1 MQIII
6 RVTELINTL
15 ELCTTAIC
23 VQITNDMKCTIFS
36 VLLLMGVFNVGW
48 IEGFKYNANIYN
60 LKKTTSPKNAQ
71 TTGKTVQ
78 NWELPVMHILYIN
91 LWTLL
96 TSVAFL
102 WIFLMFSWI
111 CLKLSFQRGGHTTIF
126 EKIDY
131 MPISLAGPWGPSGPW
146 QIKKLCHKK
155 KFCVEVFFIHNG
167 HFWKMHKES
176 EAFL

>member
-15 ELCTTAIC
+15 ELCTTVIC

-111 CLKLSFQRGGHTTIF
+111 CLKLSFQRGVTRL
-126 EKIDY
+126 Y
-131 MPISLAGPWGPSGPW
+131 L
-146 QIKKLCHKK
+146 KKLIICPFLLQVRGVPVARGKLKNCATKK
-155 KFCVEVFFIHNG
+155 NFV
-167 HFWKMHKES
+167 
-176 EAFL
+176 